1 MQQSQ
6 VAGRQTWKR
15 NHHSSDPRKAEK
27 LKSKEEGSLVQAI
40 ARNFRTLPIA
50 QHNNT
55 NEYSIYL
62 YSHHEP

>member
-6 VAGRQTWKR
+6 AGRRGREIIIQVI
-15 NHHSSDPRKAEK
+15 PEK

-62 YSHHEP
+62 YIHHEP